1 VNKGLLVVQAMN
13 QALDAIY
20 GAEDAPSV
28 NEYMALKD
36 TLESILNEPRA
47 VVNEIAAESVLR
59 NWRTAKTL
67 QLSALLSFN
76 LLENLF
82 KNQTIIER
90 LVETRETEDPMLLLK
105 LKASFLD
112 TVLDYAIDT
121 FSIAIE
127 NFDSEYLT
135 EDQAKAF
142 MNCDPEE
149 ALFVACDLAYALKN
163 LDGEV

>member
-1 VNKGLLVVQAMN
+1 MNKGLLVVQAMN
-13 QALDAIY
+13 QALDSVYA
-20 GAEDAPSV
+20 AEDKPTV
-28 NEYMALKD
+28 NEYLALKD
-36 TLESILNEPRA
+36 TLEAIVYEPRA
-47 VVNEIAAESVLR
+47 IVNEIAADYVLR

-82 KNQTIIER
+82 KNQTVIER

-105 LKASFLD
+105 VKSAFLD

-127 NFDSEYLT
+127 NFDSELLT
-135 EDQAKAF
+135 EDQAKSF

-149 ALFVACDLAYALKN
+149 ALFMACDLAYALKN

>member
-1 VNKGLLVVQAMN
+1 MNKGLLVVQAMN
-13 QALDAIY
+13 QALDGIY
-20 GAEDAPSV
+20 DAEDKPTV
-28 NEYMALKD
+28 NEYVALKD
-36 TLESILNEPRA
+36 TLEDIINEPRA
-47 VVNEIAAESVLR
+47 VVNEIAADYVLR

-67 QLSALLSFN
+67 QLSALLSFS

-90 LVETRETEDPMLLLK
+90 LTETRETEDPMLLLK
-105 LKASFLD
+105 LKSCFLD